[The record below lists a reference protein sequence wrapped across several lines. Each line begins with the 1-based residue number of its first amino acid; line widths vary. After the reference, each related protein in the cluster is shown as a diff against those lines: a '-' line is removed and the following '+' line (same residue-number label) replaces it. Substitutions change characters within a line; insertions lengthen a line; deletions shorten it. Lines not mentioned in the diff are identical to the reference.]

1 MNLGTLIDGLGCF
14 PFEHGAYPP
23 HSDCKDTFTG
33 IRSLIWISTACAAIS
48 ISVLYLHSLPPDAS
62 PKAIS
67 GRTSYP
73 PTRLEF
79 LHYPQVIRGRFN
91 ERRFGPPV
99 DCTPPSTCSW
109 IDRRVSGLWLDT
121 LALFR
126 RAFATAPPLRLNLAS
141 NHNSPVHSSI
151 GTLSPINGL

>member
-23 HSDCKDTFTG
+23 HSDCKDYGNG
-33 IRSLIWISTACAAIS
+33 IRSLIGISTACAAIS
-48 ISVLYLHSLPPDAS
+48 HS

-67 GRTSYP
+67 GRTSYL

-79 LHYPQVIRGRFN
+79 LPYPQVIRGRFN

-99 DCTPPSTCSW
+99 GFTPPSTCSW
-109 IDRRVSGLWLDT
+109 IDRRVSGL
-121 LALFR
+121 
-126 RAFATAPPLRLNLAS
+126 
-141 NHNSPVHSSI
+141 
-151 GTLSPINGL
+151 

>member
-23 HSDCKDTFTG
+23 HSDCQDCTYG
-33 IRSLIWISTACAAIS
+33 ILSLIGISTARAAIIHS
-48 ISVLYLHSLPPDAS
+48 ELYPHMLLPDAS

-99 DCTPPSTCSW
+99 GFTPPSTCSW
-109 IDRRVSGLWLDT
+109 IDRRASGLWLHT
-121 LALFR
+121 KR
-126 RAFATAPPLRLNLAS
+126 
-141 NHNSPVHSSI
+141 
-151 GTLSPINGL
+151 PIQARFHYGSVSTT

>member
-23 HSDCKDTFTG
+23 HSDCQGSTIG
-33 IRSLIWISTACAAIS
+33 IRSLILFSTACAAIT
-48 ISVLYLHSLPPDAS
+48 ISVLYLQPLPPDAS

-79 LHYPQVIRGRFN
+79 LRYPQLIHGRCN
-91 ERRFGPPV
+91 ERWFGPPV
-99 DCTPPSTCSW
+99 GFTPPSTWSW
-109 IDRRVSGLWLDT
+109 IDRRASGLWLHT
-121 LALFR
+121 NR
-126 RAFATAPPLRLNLAS
+126 
-141 NHNSPVHSSI
+141 
-151 GTLSPINGL
+151 PIQARFHYGSVSTT

>member
-23 HSDCKDTFTG
+23 RADCKDTTDG
-33 IRSLIWISTACAAIS
+33 IRSLIGISTAKAAIS
-48 ISVLYLHSLPPDAS
+48 LSVLYLHQLKPHAS
-62 PKAIS
+62 PRAIS

-79 LHYPQVIRGRFN
+79 LPYPQVIRGRFN

-99 DCTPPSTCSW
+99 GFTPPSTWTW
-109 IDRRVSGLWLDT
+109 IDRRASGLWLHT
-121 LALFR
+121 NR
-126 RAFATAPPLRLNLAS
+126 
-141 NHNSPVHSSI
+141 
-151 GTLSPINGL
+151 PIQARFHYGSVSTT